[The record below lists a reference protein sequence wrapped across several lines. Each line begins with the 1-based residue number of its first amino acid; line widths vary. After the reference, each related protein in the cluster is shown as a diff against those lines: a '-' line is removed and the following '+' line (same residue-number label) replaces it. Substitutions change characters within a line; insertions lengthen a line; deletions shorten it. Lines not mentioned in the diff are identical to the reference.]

1 MVLSK
6 WVKVLYVVTGVV
18 VALQVAYADDIE
30 WVNTRP
36 GNESGYCGTQLCPAG
51 FLCLRPSR

>member
-1 MVLSK
+1 
-6 WVKVLYVVTGVV
+6 
-18 VALQVAYADDIE
+18 
-30 WVNTRP
+30 VNTRP